1 MEQSLMDR
9 VNFDRNPDDTRQY
22 TTHAQWCRY
31 LASRGS
37 LSPHHRSCC
46 HASRCCS
53 SESRVLARQIQAR
66 VDG

>member
-9 VNFDRNPDDTRQY
+9 VNFDRDPDDTRQY

-37 LSPHHRSCC
+37 LSPLHRNCC
-46 HASRCCS
+46 HASKCTHQD
-53 SESRVLARQIQAR
+53 SRAIVRQIQAR